1 MKITTF
7 TDTRIRKLKST
18 DKKYIRGEG
27 NGFNVRVMPSG
38 VKTWLYLFSI
48 GGKRREMKLGNYPE
62 VTLEAARVK
71 FEDARR
77 KVKNGIDPISEKEQ
91 EIDNR
96 IKALTV
102 EDLAKEYME
111 RHAKVNKRKSS
122 WTEDE
127 RLLNVNVLPK
137 WGKRK
142 AHDIKKRD
150 CVVLLESFMDRPALC
165 HNVLKLTRKMFNFA
179 VERDIIEFSPFRGV
193 KAPVQIRSRER
204 ALTQCEIKAFWT
216 TELPKASMSPEV
228 KKILKLALLTGQRVG
243 EICGINTA
251 EIDENWWTIPAER
264 TKNGVTHRVYLTMT
278 ALDLL
283 GTPQGFYYFPS
294 PTSNNDEEKHIAPNA
309 ISSAVRRNLKNYS
322 PRRPI
327 KGEMLKMVKVAENR
341 KMDIDHFTPHDLRRT
356 CATFLSQLGFM
367 DEVIDAVLN
376 HKKKGVIKIYNKYSY
391 DFEKKHALEEWN
403 RKLSEII
410 NKDDKPIQGRPIKIH
425 GDCDFLPNGKKIV
438 MTETS
443 DDLKDFERLTKYDD
457 IIDQYESLL
466 DDGYSRETAKQ
477 IIERE
482 KRLCSIKT
490 LEAYSKEKND
500 YDREIQ
506 QAHQEVKAKNMKL
519 NLRLNWDEEA
529 R

>member
-1 MKITTF
+1 MRIMTF
-7 TDTRIRKLKST
+7 TDTRIRKLKSI

-48 GGKRREMKLGNYPE
+48 GSKRREMKLGNYPE

-102 EDLAKEYME
+102 ENLAKEYME

-127 RLLNVNVLPK
+127 RLLNVNVLPE

-150 CVVLLESFMDRPALC
+150 CVILLESFMDRPALC

-179 VERDIIEFSPFRGV
+179 VERDIIEFSPFNKV
-193 KAPVQIRSRER
+193 KAPVQIKSRER
-204 ALTQCEIKAFWT
+204 TLTEEEIKAFLT

-228 KKILKLALLTGQRVG
+228 KNILKFALLTGQRVG

-251 EIDENWWTIPAER
+251 ELDGNWWTIPAER
-264 TKNGVTHRVYLTMT
+264 TKNGVSHRVYLTIT

-283 GTPQGFYYFPS
+283 GSPQGLYYFPS
-294 PTSNNDEEKHIAPNA
+294 PSSNNLEEKHIAPNA
-309 ISSAVRRNLKNYS
+309 ISSAIRRNLKDYKA
-322 PRRPI
+322 RRPI
-327 KGEMLKMVKVAENR
+327 KGDTLKMVKVADSR
-341 KMDIDHFTPHDLRRT
+341 KMSLNHFTPHDLRRT

-376 HKKKGVIKIYNKYSY
+376 HKKNGVIRIYNKNTY
-391 DFEKKHALEEWN
+391 DDEKKRALEAWDK
-403 RKLSEII
+403 KLSLITI
-410 NKDDKPIQGRPIKIH
+410 GKTGRPLKK
-425 GDCDFLPNGKKIV
+425 LGKVEVLSDKRTIRIIES
-438 MTETS
+438 T
-443 DDLKDFERLTKYDD
+443 DDLKDKERLAIEDGVLLKYYRLIIAGMPAGKAKKLAVENCMFDTKNLERLLTEEKKYNEEMTELRNAVTN
-457 IIDQYESLL
+457 ESL
-466 DDGYSRETAKQ
+466 
-477 IIERE
+477 
-482 KRLCSIKT
+482 
-490 LEAYSKEKND
+490 KN
-500 YDREIQ
+500 I
-506 QAHQEVKAKNMKL
+506 
-519 NLRLNWDEEA
+519 
-529 R
+529 